1 MQRHFMSRAGAVA
14 VLVSR
19 LDRLDQEFEK
29 AEQAAERSANRS
41 QRETLRRLI
50 LDVRAERVDAVA
62 TAGLEIVIK
71 D

>member
-1 MQRHFMSRAGAVA
+1 MSRAGAVA

-19 LDRLDQEFEK
+19 LERLDQEYEK
-29 AEQAAERSANRS
+29 AEQDAERSANRS

-62 TAGLEIVIK
+62 TPGLEIVIK